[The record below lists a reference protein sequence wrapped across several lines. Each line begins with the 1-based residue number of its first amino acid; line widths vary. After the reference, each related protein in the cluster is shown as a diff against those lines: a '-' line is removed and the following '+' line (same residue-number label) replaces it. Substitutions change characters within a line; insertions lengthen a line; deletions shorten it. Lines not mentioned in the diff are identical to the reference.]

1 MLIKQSHTSALTQ
14 VWCSELQGI
23 WSGML
28 GGIFL
33 QTIILVV
40 ITALTNWN
48 KEVSS
53 LKFCISSLFVVK
65 LKRKI
70 LYMLFIFQ
78 VISKHIAYMQA
89 EQAESRVKK
98 WGGSAAEH

>member
-1 MLIKQSHTSALTQ
+1 M
-14 VWCSELQGI
+14 WCSDLQGI

-33 QTIILVV
+33 QTTILVV
-40 ITALTNWN
+40 ITAITNWN

-53 LKFCISSLFVVK
+53 LKFYISVLFIVK

-78 VISKHIAYMQA
+78 VISKLIAYMQA
-89 EQAESRVKK
+89 EQAESRVRK